1 MTVAAVM
8 RCPHCGKEIA
18 ADAQHCPHCGAVLS
32 AATGSQPAS
41 RPPESPAPPA
51 AQPWLQA
58 DFLGEDDAPFE
69 PEEDDL
75 RTPTLDELAAAD
87 VPTAAGRL
95 VSGVQGLLEPI
106 RTTATVSEA
115 EMVAAAL
122 VTPPAQDSSQM
133 RVVRLFMAEEQAL
146 AAPVTRLPRRDT
158 PLWLPWIFV
167 TLLVAV
173 GAAFFMQW
181 ARPSGTPREWPGVNA
196 AFDAINRLPPQA
208 AVTVYWAYDPATAG
222 ELDLVAA
229 PIIQHLLV
237 RGAQIEVVSLLPN
250 GPATARRLVTSVNAA
265 SDPRN
270 VDAALLPSVNYVYLP
285 GGAPVLPMLAQQPAA
300 LAVVLAAQAADV
312 QTWLELVAP
321 AQGAAV
327 VAGVGAGADPIL
339 RPYLDS
345 GQLAGLVSGFD
356 GAYSYAQRT
365 RLPQS
370 VAAPQQQRSQV
381 VGQNVAGLVLIGLLL
396 AGNVVALLGGRR
408 ARD

>member
-1 MTVAAVM
+1 VTVAAVM

-32 AATGSQPAS
+32 AATGSQPAP

-75 RTPTLDELAAAD
+75 RPPTLDELAAAD

-122 VTPPAQDSSQM
+122 ITPPVQDSSQM

-250 GPATARRLVTSVNAA
+250 GPATARRLVDVRERGQRPAQRRRGAA
-265 SDPRN
+265 PLRQLCVSARRRAG
-270 VDAALLPSVNYVYLP
+270 VAHAGAAT
-285 GGAPVLPMLAQQPAA
+285 GGA
-300 LAVVLAAQAADV
+300 
-312 QTWLELVAP
+312 
-321 AQGAAV
+321 GC
-327 VAGVGAGADPIL
+327 GVG
-339 RPYLDS
+339 
-345 GQLAGLVSGFD
+345 
-356 GAYSYAQRT
+356 RT
-365 RLPQS
+365 
-370 VAAPQQQRSQV
+370 
-381 VGQNVAGLVLIGLLL
+381 
-396 AGNVVALLGGRR
+396 GRR
-408 ARD
+408 CADLA